1 MILKECTPYY
11 REKLEQGLSY
21 QDYVTEKLYSVGLPI
36 IGYSSKKYQNEKGEN
51 KNGWE
56 IKFDDIRKNTGN
68 LYIEIA
74 EKSNSDNKEYVPSGI
89 LRNDNT
95 WLYVIG
101 DYTKIYIFSKK
112 QLQKLYNSKTKK
124 VIYKNATEKETLREI
139 ENKTRTSKGFLLPE
153 TYAEKFFAIRII

>member
-21 QDYVTEKLYSVGLPI
+21 QDYVTEKLYSIGLPV

-56 IKFDDIRKNTGN
+56 IKFDDLRKKTGN
-68 LYIEIA
+68 LYIETA
-74 EKSNSDNKEYVPSGI
+74 EKSNPDNKAYVPSGI
-89 LRNDNT
+89 FRDDNT

-112 QLQKLYNSKTKK
+112 QLKTLYSDKTKMEKIRK
-124 VIYKNATEKETLREI
+124 VVIP
-139 ENKTRTSKGFLLPE
+139 TSRGFLIPE
-153 TYAEKFFAIRII
+153 AYAEKFFAIRII